1 MFKNRYNAM
10 KSMIAAGA
18 ITLSAGVAN
27 AAAVDYTAFTGALDY
42 GSLGTA
48 LAAGIVALIGI
59 SLLIGGGLA
68 FWALSKKGKNVA

>member
-1 MFKNRYNAM
+1 MFKSRYDAAKAM
-10 KSMIAAGA
+10 VMSGA
-18 ITLSAGVAN
+18 FTLFANGAN
-27 AAAVDYTAFTGALDY
+27 AAPVDYTAFTGALDY